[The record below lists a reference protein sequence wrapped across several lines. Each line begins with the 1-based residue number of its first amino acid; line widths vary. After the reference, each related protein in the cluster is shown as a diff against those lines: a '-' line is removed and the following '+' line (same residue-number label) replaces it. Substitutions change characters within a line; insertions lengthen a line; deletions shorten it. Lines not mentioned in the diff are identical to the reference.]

1 MGQRSVD
8 REVQVPEVERF
19 GDEVESP
26 SVHCRA
32 DVLHVV
38 ISRNDDGRDVGV
50 DLVYP
55 SEQRESV
62 HLGHVDIRDHHVDV
76 LVLVQSF
83 ECVQAVLREEK
94 RIMAGSNVASHPL
107 QHERL
112 EIRLVVNH
120 ENFVWV
126 LHQPCSLL
134 WDPGMVFIPTVQV
147 PDACEKDGPDQFLSA
162 AMASV
167 CEA

>member
-8 REVQVPEVERF
+8 REVQVLEVDRF
-19 GDEVESP
+19 GDEVERS

-38 ISRNDDGRDVGV
+38 ISRNDDGTDVGI
-50 DLVYP
+50 DLAYP

-62 HLGHVDIRDHHVDV
+62 HLGHVDIRDHHVNV
-76 LVLVQSF
+76 LVLVQLIQGF
-83 ECVQAVLREEK
+83 QAVFREEK
-94 RIMAGSNVASHPL
+94 RIVAGLNVASHPL

-120 ENFVWV
+120 ENFGWG
-126 LHQPCSLL
+126 LHQSRSLL
-134 WDPGMVFIPTVQV
+134 WDPGMVCIPTFQ
-147 PDACEKDGPDQFLSA
+147 GSGRL
-162 AMASV
+162 
-167 CEA
+167 